1 LRFSLA
7 GFRRAAPP
15 VLILLLPFVPNDD
28 CNHMNDL
35 KFAFCQLRKSP
46 GFTLVAV
53 LTLALG
59 IGANAAIFSVVEGVL
74 LRPLP
79 FSNAERLVRIY
90 EALDENGARSGTLN
104 LSDRTVVR
112 FREFGRNIF
121 EDVAGG
127 TGGASVVSAKAGSPT
142 QTVPAALVTSNFFD
156 VLGLPPSQGRNFT
169 TEEGSD
175 KAANV
180 VIISDDFWRNTLNSR
195 RAVLGSTIVID
206 GTPRTIIGV
215 MPKAF
220 RHPYR
225 ASLWLPLALEP
236 DNPVTINNHY
246 LYGLA
251 RLRPGVTPVTA
262 EEAVKRMCAT
272 INRDDPNPANV
283 RAAYI
288 PPLRE
293 SFVMDLRPK
302 ILVVVVAAVCTLLI
316 AAANF
321 AGLLLAHVIEREG
334 EFALRAAL
342 GASRRRLVRQQLTQA
357 LVIALIGTALG
368 LLIAFWITPTLFAL
382 SPEGTDATG
391 SAMREFDYA
400 VRLDLPV
407 FAFAAGVMA
416 LVGLGFGLLPALRA
430 ARTDLRGAMSVTS
443 RGATLDRSARRLLG
457 SFVVIELAIAAALLT
472 ASVTATQ
479 YFRKLVEEPW
489 GFDTKDRLAFNVT
502 VPDRFF
508 PTAAAKENAL
518 EASLG
523 QLQALPGVKSATVV
537 SPSPMDASWTLMPFN
552 AEGVRAPEPRGVY
565 TAYSRVPVPGYFQ
578 SVGEPLL
585 QGRDFNTSDTADS
598 PLVCIIS
605 QSIAKRFWPNDSP
618 IGKRIRWGRLD
629 GTRPWFTIVGV
640 VGDMKAIADPRDGEV
655 VGMIA
660 RPLAQMLVHATTPLE
675 DITFVLHT
683 DGRAMTEPTVRAALA
698 RANPNLAA
706 YNFLLLEDAAAR
718 SRTTERFIFVL
729 VSSFGIVGLVLAAVG
744 LYGLLALQVAR
755 REREFGIRSAL
766 GASARQIIQLV
777 ARQGAALLLLGFTAG
792 ALATYGVVR
801 LVKNQWADMPAP
813 NLIACISAGIVLGI
827 AVMIACWLPARC
839 ASRVDPVIALRAE

>member
-1 LRFSLA
+1 
-7 GFRRAAPP
+7 
-15 VLILLLPFVPNDD
+15 
-28 CNHMNDL
+28 MNDL
-35 KFAFCQLRKSP
+35 KFAVRQLRESP

-53 LTLALG
+53 LTLVLG
-59 IGANAAIFSVVEGVL
+59 IGANTAIFSVVEGVL

-79 FSNAERLVRIY
+79 FPHANRLVRIY
-90 EALDENGARSGTLN
+90 EALDENGARSATLN
-104 LSDRTVVR
+104 LSDRTTAR
-112 FREFGRNIF
+112 LREFGHDIF

-127 TGGASVVSAKAGSPT
+127 TGGASVVSVNVGSPA
-142 QTVPAALVTSNFFD
+142 QTVPAAQVTYNFFD

-169 TEEGSD
+169 PEEGTD
-175 KAANV
+175 QAANV
-180 VIISDDFWRNTLNSR
+180 AVVSDDFWRNTLNSR
-195 RAVLGSTIVID
+195 RDVLGSTIIVD
-206 GTPRTIIGV
+206 GTPRIIIGV

-225 ASLWLPLALEP
+225 ANLWLPLTLEP
-236 DNPVTINNHY
+236 DNPTTINNHY
-246 LYGLA
+246 LYGVA
-251 RLRPGVTPVTA
+251 RLRFGVSPTKA
-262 EEAVKRMCAT
+262 EEAVKRMCAG
-272 INRDDPNPANV
+272 INHDDPNPANV

-302 ILVVVVAAVCTLLI
+302 ILVIIGAALCALLI

-321 AGLLLAHVIEREG
+321 AGLLLARVIEREG

-342 GASRRRLVRQQLTQA
+342 GASRRQIVRQQLIQAFFIA
-357 LVIALIGTALG
+357 LVGTALG
-368 LLIAFWITPTLFAL
+368 LFVASFITPVLFAL
-382 SPEGTDATG
+382 SPEGADATG

-400 VRLDLPV
+400 ARLDLPV
-407 FAFAAGVMA
+407 FVFAAGIMA
-416 LVGLGFGLLPALRA
+416 LVGLGFGLMPALRA
-430 ARTDLRGAMSVTS
+430 SGTDLRGAMSVTS
-443 RGATLDRSARRLLG
+443 RGATLDRNARRWLG

-479 YFRKLVEEPW
+479 YFHKLVEEPW
-489 GFDTKDRLAFNVT
+489 GFETKDRLAFSVT

-508 PTAAAKENAL
+508 PAAAAKQNAL
-518 EASLG
+518 EASLA
-523 QLQALPGVKSATVV
+523 QLRQLPGVKSATVV
-537 SPSPMDASWTLMPFN
+537 SPSPMDASWTLMLFN
-552 AEGVRAPEPRGVY
+552 AEGAPAPEPRGVY

-578 SVGEPLL
+578 SIGQPLL
-585 QGRDFNTSDTADS
+585 QGRDFKASDSAGT

-605 QSIAKRFWPNDSP
+605 KSIAKRFWPNESP

-655 VGMIA
+655 LGMIA
-660 RPLAQMLVHATTPLE
+660 RPLAQMLVHATTPLD

-683 DGRAMTEPTVRAALA
+683 DGHAVNERTIRAALA
-698 RANPNLAA
+698 RVDANLAA
-706 YNFLLLEDAAAR
+706 YNFISLEEAAAR

-766 GASARQIIQLV
+766 GATARQIVQLV
-777 ARQGAALLLLGFTAG
+777 ARQGATLLSLGFTAG
-792 ALATYGVVR
+792 ALATYGVVG
-801 LVKNQWADMPAP
+801 LVRNHWTEMPGP
-813 NLIACISAGIVLGI
+813 NLVACLCAAIVLGI
-827 AVMIACWLPARC
+827 AVIIACWLPARR

>member
-1 LRFSLA
+1 MS
-7 GFRRAAPP
+7 
-15 VLILLLPFVPNDD
+15 
-28 CNHMNDL
+28 DL
-35 KFAFCQLRKSP
+35 KFALRQLRKSP

-59 IGANAAIFSVVEGVL
+59 IGANTAIFSVVEGVL

-79 FSNAERLVRIY
+79 FPNAERLVRIY
-90 EALDENGARSGTLN
+90 EALDENGARSATLN
-104 LSDRTVVR
+104 RSTRRVVR
-112 FREFGRNIF
+112 FREFGRDF
-121 EDVAGG
+121 LEDVAGG
-127 TGGASVVSAKAGSPT
+127 TGGASVFSLNALSPS

-156 VLGLPPSQGRNFT
+156 VLGLPPLQGRNFT
-169 TEEGSD
+169 AEEGSG

-180 VIISDDFWRNTLNSR
+180 AIISDDFWRSTLNSR
-195 RAVLGSTIVID
+195 RDVLGTTVEID

-236 DNPVTINNHY
+236 DNPATLNNHY
-246 LYGLA
+246 LYGVAL
-251 RLRPGVTPVTA
+251 LRPGVTPAKA

-272 INRDDPNPANV
+272 INRDDPNPGNV

-302 ILVVVVAAVCTLLI
+302 ILVIVGAAVCALLI

-321 AGLLLAHVIEREG
+321 AGLLLARVIEREG

-342 GASRRRLVRQQLTQA
+342 GASRRRLVWQQLIQA
-357 LVIALIGTALG
+357 LLLALVGTALG
-368 LLIAFWITPTLFAL
+368 LLIAFWITPMLFAL
-382 SPEGTDATG
+382 SPEGADATG

-400 VRLDLPV
+400 ARLDLPV
-407 FAFAAGVMA
+407 FAFATGVMA
-416 LVGLGFGLLPALRA
+416 LVGLGFGLLPAARA
-430 ARTDLRGAMSVTS
+430 SRTDLRGAISVTS
-443 RGATLDRSARRLLG
+443 RGATLDRNARRLLG

-479 YFRKLVEEPW
+479 FFRKLIEEPW
-489 GFDTKDRLAFNVT
+489 GFETKDRLAFNVT

-508 PTAAAKENAL
+508 PTATAKQNAL
-518 EASLG
+518 ESSLT
-523 QLQALPGVKSATVV
+523 QLRTLPGVESATVV
-537 SPSPMDASWTLMPFN
+537 SPSPMDASWTLMLFN
-552 AEGVRAPEPRGVY
+552 AEGASAPEPRGVF
-565 TAYSRVPVPGYFQ
+565 TAYSRLPVPGYFQ
-578 SVGEPLL
+578 NVGQPLL
-585 QGRDFNTSDTADS
+585 QGRDFLERDDSDS

-605 QSIAKRFWPNDSP
+605 QSIGKRFWPNESP

-640 VGDMKAIADPRDGEV
+640 VGEMKAIADPRDGEV

-660 RPLAQMLVHATTPLE
+660 RPLAQMLVQTTAPLD

-683 DGRAMTEPTVRAALA
+683 KGRGISESVIRAALA
-698 RANPNLAA
+698 RADSRLAV
-706 YNFLLLEDAAAR
+706 YNVVSLADAAAQ

-729 VSSFGIVGLVLAAVG
+729 VSAFGLLGLILAAVG
-744 LYGLLALQVAR
+744 LYGLLSLQVAR
-755 REREFGIRSAL
+755 RQREFGIRSAL
-766 GASARQIIQLV
+766 GATARQIIQLV
-777 ARQGAALLLLGFTAG
+777 ANQGARLLAIGFAVSALVTWACF
-792 ALATYGVVR
+792 R
-801 LVKNQWADMPAP
+801 LIQNHWAEMPAP
-813 NLIACISAGIVLGI
+813 NVFAWIGGGAVLSA
-827 AVMIACWLPARC
+827 AVALACWLPAQR
-839 ASRVDPVIALRAE
+839 AARVDPVVALRAE

>member
-1 LRFSLA
+1 MLFKRCA
-7 GFRRAAPP
+7 QNNMG
-15 VLILLLPFVPNDD
+15 
-28 CNHMNDL
+28 DL
-35 KFAFCQLRKSP
+35 KFALRQLRKSP

-59 IGANAAIFSVVEGVL
+59 IGANTAIFSVVEGVL

-79 FSNAERLVRIY
+79 FPNAQRLVRIY

-104 LSDRTVVR
+104 LSDRTVAR
-112 FREFGRNIF
+112 FREFGRDTF
-121 EDVAGG
+121 EDLAGG
-127 TGGASVVSAKAGSPT
+127 TGGASVVSIKAGSPA
-142 QTVPAALVTSNFFD
+142 QTVPAASVTFNFFD

-169 TEEGSD
+169 KEEGAD
-175 KAANV
+175 EAANV
-180 VIISDDFWRNTLNSR
+180 AIISDDFWRNTLNSR
-195 RAVLGSTIVID
+195 RDVLGNTVVID

-225 ASLWLPLALEP
+225 ANLWLPLALEP

-251 RLRPGVTPVTA
+251 RLRPGVTPVKA
-262 EEAVKRMCAT
+262 EEAVKRMCAR

-302 ILVVVVAAVCTLLI
+302 ILVVVGAAICTLLI

-321 AGLLLAHVIEREG
+321 AGLLLARVIEREG

-342 GASRRRLVRQQLTQA
+342 GASRRRLVRQQLIQA
-357 LVIALIGTALG
+357 LFLALAGTALG
-368 LLIAFWITPTLFAL
+368 LLIAFWITPLLFAL
-382 SPEGTDATG
+382 SPEGADATG

-400 VRLDLPV
+400 ARLDLPV
-407 FAFAAGVMA
+407 FAFAASVMT
-416 LVGLGFGLLPALRA
+416 LVGLGFGLLPAIRA

-457 SFVVIELAIAAALLT
+457 SFVVIEIAIAAALLT

-479 YFRKLVEEPW
+479 YFRKLIEEPW
-489 GFDTKDRLAFNVT
+489 GFETKDRLAFNVT

-508 PTAAAKENAL
+508 PTAAAKQNAL
-518 EASLG
+518 EASLA
-523 QLQALPGVKSATVV
+523 QLQGLPGVKSATVV
-537 SPSPMDASWTLMPFN
+537 SPSPMDAPWTLMLFN
-552 AEGVRAPEPRGVY
+552 AEGAPAPEPRGVY
-565 TAYSRVPVPGYFQ
+565 TAYSRLPVPGYFQ
-578 SVGEPLL
+578 NVGQPLL
-585 QGRDFNTSDTADS
+585 QGRDFLESDGPDA

-605 QSIAKRFWPNDSP
+605 QSIAKRFWPNESP

-640 VGDMKAIADPRDGEV
+640 VGEMKAIADPRDGEV

-660 RPLAQMLVHATTPLE
+660 RPLAQMLVQTTAPLD

-683 DGRAMTEPTVRAALA
+683 KGRAISESVIRAALA
-698 RANPNLAA
+698 RADSHLAA
-706 YNFLLLEDAAAR
+706 YNVVSLADAAAQ

-729 VSSFGIVGLVLAAVG
+729 VSAFGLLGLILAAVG
-744 LYGLLALQVAR
+744 LYGLLSLQVAR

-766 GASARQIIQLV
+766 GATARQIIQLV
-777 ARQGAALLLLGFTAG
+777 ARQGAVLLGSGFIAG
-792 ALATYGVVR
+792 TIATYGDVMLMR
-801 LVKNQWADMPAP
+801 NRWSGLPTPSFLSWICAA
-813 NLIACISAGIVLGI
+813 AVLGL
-827 AVMIACWLPARC
+827 AVLVACWLPARR
-839 ASRVDPVIALRAE
+839 AARVDPVIALRA